1 MDKLSIIGL
10 AVAIIAI
17 TLGYS
22 LEGGMVSGLIDG
34 PALIIVLG
42 GTLGAVMLQSQLA
55 TFKKAL
61 GVFKWVF
68 VPPFYDTQ
76 AGIEQIKSWPSTARQ
91 KGYLALEEQA
101 LVSEDPYAAKGL
113 SLLID
118 GSHEQRLRD
127 TLEIELMLERER
139 LLDAARVYEAMG
151 GYAPTIGILG
161 AVLGLIQAMAYIS
174 EPDKLGAGVATAF
187 LATIYGVGF
196 ANLLFLPVANKLKQ
210 AIEEKM
216 LYHELI
222 AEGIMAMQQGETP
235 ANIELKLE
243 AYCAERH
250 VSAGT
255 NMMRIRHRRGHVK
268 ESQHTHRWLVSYA
281 DYMTIMFALFV
292 VMYAIA
298 INKKD
303 EEFAIF
309 SQTLEQFFDRAT
321 QVTQPILTE
330 QQQSTGDGVLQQPLP
345 VNENVLEGE
354 SIVKEPIRGSKL
366 IPEQADVSLIEQK
379 ELGEP
384 LETLLDKLTG
394 TLLNEI
400 RQGDAQLQLNENWLT
415 IEMSSGLLF
424 PSASATVTNRAEQV
438 VARIAEIISP
448 MRNYLRVRG
457 YTMTAVSTTKCFAPI
472 GSYQRPVQRP

>member
-1 MDKLSIIGL
+1 
-10 AVAIIAI
+10 
-17 TLGYS
+17 
-22 LEGGMVSGLIDG
+22 
-34 PALIIVLG
+34 
-42 GTLGAVMLQSQLA
+42 
-55 TFKKAL
+55 
-61 GVFKWVF
+61 
-68 VPPFYDTQ
+68 
-76 AGIEQIKSWPSTARQ
+76 
-91 KGYLALEEQA
+91 
-101 LVSEDPYAAKGL
+101 
-113 SLLID
+113 
-118 GSHEQRLRD
+118 
-127 TLEIELMLERER
+127 
-139 LLDAARVYEAMG
+139 
-151 GYAPTIGILG
+151 
-161 AVLGLIQAMAYIS
+161 
-174 EPDKLGAGVATAF
+174 
-187 LATIYGVGF
+187 
-196 ANLLFLPVANKLKQ
+196 
-210 AIEEKM
+210 
-216 LYHELI
+216 
-222 AEGIMAMQQGETP
+222 
-235 ANIELKLE
+235 
-243 AYCAERH
+243 
-250 VSAGT
+250 
-255 NMMRIRHRRGHVK
+255 MMRIRHRRGHVK

-457 YTMTAVSTTKCFAPI
+457 YTDDRSINNEMFRSNWQLSAARAAAVVKELQTLGINPARMALEGYGQYTPFADNDTAQGRAQNRKVVIAISKFALPLQETPQQDSAVESVEPAVEQELPSTDNTIKIIQLPHGGI
-472 GSYQRPVQRP
+472 RITTRNEEQQ